1 MMSSSYFANAE
12 YTDSK
17 HFISINLED
26 SGLVHISE
34 NEYSISII
42 SEYPC
47 ILKLHDNKTGID
59 TIVYAHVQGNTVE
72 LSLNGYTYP
81 AYILNDIQY
90 HYQKL
95 LQSSNVTSKSVN
107 KLLAPMPGLL
117 KEVLCTEGKRVRK
130 GETLFVLEAM
140 KMENSIKSPVH
151 GIVSKVSTQ
160 IGKAIEKGSV
170 LCIIQTLDN

>member
-1 MMSSSYFANAE
+1 MSSSYFANAE

-17 HFISINLED
+17 HFISINLEE
-26 SGLVHISE
+26 SGTIHILD
-34 NEYSISII
+34 NEFSVSIM

-47 ILKLHDNKTGID
+47 ILKLHDKTTGKD
-59 TIVYAHVQGNTVE
+59 TIVYANVQGNTVE

-95 LQSSNVTSKSVN
+95 LQSNNVTSSSVN

-117 KEVLCTEGKRVRK
+117 KEVLCVEGKKVRK

-140 KMENSIKSPVH
+140 KMENSIKAPVH
-151 GIVSKVSTQ
+151 GIVSKVNTQ
-160 IGKAIEKGSV
+160 IGNAIEKGCL

>member
-1 MMSSSYFANAE
+1 MSINYFANAE
-12 YTDSK
+12 FNDSK
-17 HFISINLED
+17 QFISINLDD
-26 SGLVHISE
+26 SGIVHISE
-34 NEYSISII
+34 NEFSFSII

-47 ILKLHDNKTGID
+47 IIKLHNNKTGNE
-59 TIVYAHVQGNTVE
+59 TIVYATVQGNTVE
-72 LSLNGYTYP
+72 LSLNGYSYP
-81 AYILNDIQY
+81 AYILNDIEY

-95 LQSSNVTSKSVN
+95 LQSSNVTSRSVN

-117 KEVLCTEGKRVRK
+117 KEILCTEGKRVRK

-140 KMENSIKSPVH
+140 KMENSIKAPAH
-151 GIVSKVSTQ
+151 GMVSKVSSQ